1 MKDEIA
7 QKFDKVEEIK
17 DKLNKNKQKLLE
29 DEKTLTQIK
38 DKISPTI
45 SNSDYEVNIA
55 EKKYQMHEQF
65 SIYNA
70 NERKLAELES
80 KRYYLK
86 HYINTKSKDIN
97 YEDIKNECMSYS
109 EELNKKLVK

>member
-29 DEKTLTQIK
+29 DEKTLTQIM

-55 EKKYQMHEQF
+55 
-65 SIYNA
+65 
-70 NERKLAELES
+70 
-80 KRYYLK
+80 
-86 HYINTKSKDIN
+86 
-97 YEDIKNECMSYS
+97 
-109 EELNKKLVK
+109 

>member
-1 MKDEIA
+1 M
-7 QKFDKVEEIK
+7 
-17 DKLNKNKQKLLE
+17 NKNKQKLIE

-70 NERKLAELES
+70 NERKLA
-80 KRYYLK
+80 
-86 HYINTKSKDIN
+86 
-97 YEDIKNECMSYS
+97 
-109 EELNKKLVK
+109 

>member
-17 DKLNKNKQKLLE
+17 EKLNKNKQKLLE

>member
-1 MKDEIA
+1 LTD
-7 QKFDKVEEIK
+7 IK
-17 DKLNKNKQKLLE
+17 DKVG
-29 DEKTLTQIK
+29 
-38 DKISPTI
+38 PTI

-55 EKKYQMHEQF
+55 EKKYQMHDQF

-86 HYINTKSKDIN
+86 QYINTKSKDIN
-97 YEDIKNECMSYS
+97 YEDAKNECMCYA
-109 EELNKKLVK
+109 EEFNKKLLK